1 MNNMLDL
8 LKSRRSVAP
17 HLMTGP
23 GPDAAEL
30 QTLLTIAARVP
41 DHGKLA
47 PWRFI
52 VIEGDA
58 RHRLGTLIGTLHT
71 SLHPD
76 AKPET
81 TDIERRRLARAPLV
95 IAVLSTVGPHD
106 KIPEWEQVLSAGAV
120 CMNLTIAA
128 NAMGFVTAWL
138 TEWFGYHR
146 EFLAALGVRESEKL
160 AGFIHIGR
168 ATEKPLDRPRPDLAD
183 IVTHLTV

>member
-1 MNNMLDL
+1 
-8 LKSRRSVAP
+8 
-17 HLMTGP
+17 
-23 GPDAAEL
+23 
-30 QTLLTIAARVP
+30 
-41 DHGKLA
+41 
-47 PWRFI
+47 
-52 VIEGDA
+52 VI
-58 RHRLGTLIGTLHT
+58 
-71 SLHPD
+71 
-76 AKPET
+76 
-81 TDIERRRLARAPLV
+81 
-95 IAVLSTVGPHD
+95 STAGPHV